1 MAKPLK
7 CPPPAEAILRGK
19 PVSEAGTPPHGPRV
33 GRLSSPRYQLG
44 SEGELMVRTYW
55 FLPIF
60 YEAIDILDL
69 QPSARSDNVEACR
82 PLGWC
87 PSIVRCAEV
96 RVKELTAPHR
106 VGKA

>member
-33 GRLSSPRYQLG
+33 GRLSLPRYQLG
-44 SEGELMVRTYW
+44 GEGELVVRTYW
-55 FLPIF
+55 FVPIF
-60 YEAIDILDL
+60 YEAIGVLDL

-87 PSIVRCAEV
+87 SSIVR
-96 RVKELTAPHR
+96 
-106 VGKA
+106 

>member
-7 CPPPAEAILRGK
+7 CPPPAEALLRGE
-19 PVSEAGTPPHGPRV
+19 PVSEAGFPPHGPRA
-33 GRLSSPRYQLG
+33 GRLSLPRYQLG
-44 SEGELMVRTYW
+44 GEGVRVFVAVYG

-69 QPSARSDNVEACR
+69 QPSARTDHVEACR

-87 PSIVRCAEV
+87 STIVRFGRD
-96 RVKELTAPHR
+96 RVKVTQPLEAL
-106 VGKA
+106 